1 MASEAKRKTAGRQ
14 RAGAL
19 GSLEPVSGRKSPG
32 RVAARKSRDPAAPR
46 VAATARAP
54 TASAILGKLMEL
66 GNSGAAEITARYF
79 KTGPGEYGEGDRF
92 LGIRVPQV
100 RALAREFSDAGVEV
114 ALPLLKSSWHEARAL
129 ALMLL
134 IKSYQRAD
142 EPTRKKIY
150 SLYLKSTGFINNW
163 DLVDLSAEYIL
174 GAWLADRPGERKRV
188 LTRLAKSDSI
198 WERRMAMLATLYY
211 IKRGDF
217 SETLRVAELLLHDE
231 EDLIQKAVGW
241 MLREVGQRI
250 GEPAEEGF
258 LKRHYREM
266 PRTMLRY
273 AIERFA
279 EPKRKRYL
287 AGVA

>member
-1 MASEAKRKTAGRQ
+1 MAVEAKRKTTGRQ
-14 RAGAL
+14 RAGTLTPSAAT
-19 GSLEPVSGRKSPG
+19 SRKRRPPAAAG
-32 RVAARKSRDPAAPR
+32 AKARKPTRSPAPAGPPAAA
-46 VAATARAP
+46 V
-54 TASAILGKLMEL
+54 LGKLMSL
-66 GNSGAAEITARYF
+66 GNAGAAAISARYF

-92 LGIRVPQV
+92 LGLRVPQV

-114 ALPLLKSSWHEARAL
+114 ALPLLKSGWHEARAL

-134 IKSYQRAD
+134 IKTYQRAD
-142 EPTRKKIY
+142 EPTRKRIY
-150 SLYLKSTGFINNW
+150 TLYLKSTAFINNW
-163 DLVDLSAEYIL
+163 DLVDSSAEHIV

-188 LTRLAKSDSI
+188 LTKLAKSTSI
-198 WERRMAMLATLYY
+198 WERRIAMLATLYY
-211 IKRGDF
+211 IKRGDHT
-217 SETLRVAELLLHDE
+217 ETLRLAGLLLHDD

-250 GEPAEEGF
+250 GEPVEESF

-287 AGVA
+287 AGLV